1 MYDCVV
7 CMTLLLCAFWKSST
21 SCWQLLT
28 FVITSL
34 YEVFFWCA
42 TFLVCVAF
50 VVARFC
56 ITITSMQ
63 LVCVF
68 WKSLTSC

>member
-1 MYDCVV
+1 
-7 CMTLLLCAFWKSST
+7 
-21 SCWQLLT
+21 
-28 FVITSL
+28 L